1 MARPF
6 QIALESSDLE
16 GAVAESEN
24 SELTVSEVIED
35 DAAADEAAEI
45 QEDINRD
52 SDALEELTEEV
63 GVLAD
68 QVEKNEEKLEN
79 PEEVVAADVVVSE
92 ESLRDSMVRVG
103 YTDGLSDRL
112 SFATESTF
120 ESLKHNP
127 ARHLS
132 ISNEGVKDFIA
143 KLISTVK
150 TLVIRIINYSKKLF
164 AKILFKFGNY
174 EKKFASIG
182 IKNIDPNALKANLSK
197 LENKQDF
204 LTKCFDT
211 HPLYCLSGG
220 DSKNVFDTKTVS
232 EVMIQFEKIGETIVR
247 DEMSAATK
255 EQKDM
260 NNAGI
265 NSSGGF
271 FSNLAAGAVNAVKK
285 LLSFKKTSVLGKVG
299 ETAAKYADPNL
310 SNDVAWAIGE
320 NSLLFTAIGK
330 KFYYIRFD
338 DAAGTKIIDNIDVVR
353 PKNDSD
359 IEQKIPA
366 FSDYFATIE
375 NQLQNRKIVFD
386 TYDKNQNEYLKSLK
400 QLESNSKAK
409 DAAAAKGLKI
419 AVNTM
424 KAGASQLNLLLVK
437 GFIDNVKRTAQLGN
451 MLVNELEGGAGN
463 NGSSDQNQNNGN
475 TNSNDGGSS
484 LDPNASTNNKEKK
497 NKNKEK

>member
-16 GAVAESEN
+16 GAVGESEN

-35 DAAADEAAEI
+35 DAAADEAAEV

-79 PEEVVAADVVVSE
+79 PEEVTAADVVVSE

-103 YTDGLSDRL
+103 YTDGLADRL
-112 SFATESTF
+112 SFATESTY

-174 EKKFASIG
+174 EKKFANIG
-182 IKNIDPNALKANLSK
+182 IKNISPDTLKANLSK
-197 LENKQDF
+197 LEDKSDF
-204 LTKCFDT
+204 LTKCFET
-211 HPLYCLSGG
+211 HPLYCVGG
-220 DSKNVFDTKTVS
+220 SDAKGVFEPKTVS
-232 EVMIQFEKIGETIVR
+232 EVMIKFEKIGETIIR
-247 DEMSAATK
+247 DEMSAAKK

-260 NNAGI
+260 GKANNGG
-265 NSSGGF
+265 NGGF
-271 FSNLAAGAVNAVKK
+271 FSNLASGAVNMVKN
-285 LLSFKKTSVLGKVG
+285 LLSFKKTSVLGKVSDSA
-299 ETAAKYADPNL
+299 TKYADPQVN
-310 SNDVAWAIGE
+310 NDVAWAKGE
-320 NSLLFTAIGK
+320 NSLMFTAIGK
-330 KFYYIRFD
+330 NFYYIRFD
-338 DAAGTKIIDNIDVVR
+338 DESGTKIIDNITVTK
-353 PKNDSD
+353 PQNETE
-359 IEQKIPA
+359 IEKIIPA
-366 FSDYFATIE
+366 FANHFSVVEA
-375 NQLQNRKIVFD
+375 QLKNRKLVFD
-386 TYDKNQNEYLKSLK
+386 AYDKNQNEYLKSLK

-437 GFIDNVKRTAQLGN
+437 GFIDNVKRTAQLAN
-451 MLVNELEGGAGN
+451 IIVNELEGDGSGEGEGKQN
-463 NGSSDQNQNNGN
+463 NNENTNQNQNQDQNQNQG
-475 TNSNDGGSS
+475 TLHD
-484 LDPNASTNNKEKK
+484 
-497 NKNKEK
+497 